1 MTEVFYQ
8 AKSHKIDPSTFG
20 GLIFPSDFN
29 TDYRGKNNDHGSP
42 IARRIEQD
50 NRFDMQC
57 RNSLLNKKN
66 MEEQKN
72 D

>member
-42 IARRIEQD
+42 IARRI
-50 NRFDMQC
+50 DMQC
-57 RNSLLNKKN
+57 RKSLLNKKN